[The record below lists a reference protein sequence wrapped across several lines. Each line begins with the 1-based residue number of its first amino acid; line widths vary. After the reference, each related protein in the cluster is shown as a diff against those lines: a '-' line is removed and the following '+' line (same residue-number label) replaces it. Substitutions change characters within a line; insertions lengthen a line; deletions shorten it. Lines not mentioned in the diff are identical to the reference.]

1 MNHAKKM
8 VLISPDVLRRL
19 NTTSK
24 DNTLDT
30 IENDM
35 NKILHTPELEDRA
48 KWSQYQQLMQ
58 RCQFFQDQLRQP
70 TEIPI
75 IEKPTVSDST
85 QKFEVE
91 ILRTLP
97 KAYKTKGE
105 LLFRRLCDNE
115 VITWDKNGS
124 VSINGTVIVGSN
136 IVDLVCD
143 VIRYKKSGSPVGWK
157 EFTSALSEINV
168 PQEFIGNHQR
178 RQQPPPSP
186 RPVFPTLNARRRRT
200 ITPINSRNR
209 RSRNWSHLH

>member
-8 VLISPDVLRRL
+8 VLISPDALRRL
-19 NTTSK
+19 NTPVK
-24 DNTLDT
+24 DNTVDT

-35 NKILHTPELEDRA
+35 TKILHAPELEDRT

-75 IEKPTVSDST
+75 METADFT
-85 QKFEVE
+85 EKFEVE

-97 KAYKTKGE
+97 KAFKTKGE
-105 LLFRRLCDNE
+105 LLFKRLCASE
-115 VITWDKNGS
+115 VITWDRNGL
-124 VSINGTVIVGSN
+124 VSINGVAIVGSN

-143 VIRYKKSGSPVGWK
+143 VVRFKKSGSPVGWK
-157 EFTSALSEINV
+157 EFTEALRLINV
-168 PQEFIGNHQR
+168 PQEFIGNQLR
-178 RQQPPPSP
+178 RLQQPPSP

-200 ITPINSRNR
+200 ITPRNR
-209 RSRNWSHLH
+209 RSRPWSQIH